1 MSKTIV
7 VFGFGPGI
15 SRAVAEKFGAEGFQV
30 ALVARNA
37 ERLAEGVKALQA
49 KGVKAAAY
57 TCDVRDPAATRAVVA
72 RARKELG
79 PITALQWNAYA
90 SSAGNVLEADAAA
103 LREVYDVAVTSL
115 MAAVT
120 EALPD
125 LRQAKGAVLVT
136 NGGLGLFDPNM
147 DSMAAQYGSM
157 GLAIGN
163 AAKHKLVRMLALK
176 LKPDGVHVG
185 EVMVLGLVKG
195 TAFDR
200 GNATIDPTQIAKRF
214 WEHFTERT
222 ETTVRVG

>member
-1 MSKTIV
+1 MSKTII

-37 ERLAEGVKALQA
+37 ERLAEGVKTLQA
-49 KGVKAAAY
+49 KGVTAAAY

-72 RARKELG
+72 RARQELG
-79 PITALQWNAYA
+79 PITALHWNAYN
-90 SSAGNVLEADAAA
+90 SSAGNVLEADAVA

-115 MAAVT
+115 MAAIN

-125 LRQAKGAVLVT
+125 LKSTKGAVLVT
-136 NGGLGLFDPNM
+136 NGGLGLFDANM
-147 DSMAAQYGSM
+147 DTMAAQYGSM

-200 GNATIDPTQIAKRF
+200 GSATIDPTNVAKRF
-214 WEHFTERT
+214 WDHFTQRT